1 MWSAVRYAKVYK
13 ICTGTNTLLGK
24 IMLKPDCELFF
35 LTSKTNSVVI
45 AKLNVYDEG
54 GIKRLTKEQQNPI
67 HVQSV
72 WMRMHGRSVMDFTLF
87 GAS

>member
-1 MWSAVRYAKVYK
+1 MWSAVRYSIVYE

-24 IMLKPDCELFF
+24 IMLKPDCEMSF

-45 AKLNVYDEG
+45 AKLNVYDKGEV
-54 GIKRLTKEQQNPI
+54 KRLTKERQSLI

-72 WMRMHGRSVMDFTLF
+72 V
-87 GAS
+87 